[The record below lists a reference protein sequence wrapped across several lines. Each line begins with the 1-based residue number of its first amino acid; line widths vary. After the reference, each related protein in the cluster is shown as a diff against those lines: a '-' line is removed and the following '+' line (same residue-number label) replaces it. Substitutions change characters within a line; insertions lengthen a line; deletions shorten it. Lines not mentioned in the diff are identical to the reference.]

1 MEFHRFLPFIFI
13 KMSIN
18 PKKVGVEIFF
28 FLYTIHPCRKILL
41 TKKGGKNEPQKFI
54 GLDWMHSILF

>member
-1 MEFHRFLPFIFI
+1 MEFHRFLPFVSI

-28 FLYTIHPCRKILL
+28 FLHTIHPCRKILS
-41 TKKGGKNEPQKFI
+41 TKKGGKNEIWNNK
-54 GLDWMHSILF
+54 